1 MRAQLNRLRMPALQ
15 AVLFFVIWATTITV
29 GLRLGWYPLNVGNYV
44 AVGLIAALA
53 ILACREFSL
62 AGLLTIGV
70 ITIFPPWF
78 FDEPEIRMIPL
89 VFAAY
94 FATSRGLRPV
104 IAVPLV
110 AFFTLFTVVPFLA
123 YGWIGIGAVEMIN
136 YYPLRDPSTRV
147 LSAVVMLAAVL
158 VGIFAQRQ
166 TATTAKLHERNEQLQ
181 ALRNSEIERIAS
193 QERTR
198 IARDIHDV
206 VAHHVSAMVIN
217 AQAAEHVA
225 DAQPEKLRPAVR
237 SVISNGQEALTAMR
251 RAVKVLRAD
260 GPHAYEAAAVP
271 FDEAMQQLVARVRDT
286 GLTVSTSL
294 ADDVR
299 LTPSAEIAVLQ
310 ISQEALTNV
319 MIHSDASEV
328 KLTLAKYGDAVQ
340 LSVTDN
346 GSEDLAQ
353 GIVGRRLL
361 GVGDGGSGIQGMR
374 ERAQALDGILE
385 AGRVEH
391 GWRTSALMPLAA
403 VTSPSVTGSGSG
415 S

>member
-1 MRAQLNRLRMPALQ
+1 MRARLNRLRMPALQ

-53 ILACREFSL
+53 VLACREFPL
-62 AGLLTIGV
+62 AGLLTIGI

-271 FDEAMQQLVARVRDT
+271 FDEAMQELVARVRDT

-299 LTPSAEIAVLQ
+299 LTPTAEIAVLQ

-391 GWRTSALMPLAA
+391 GWRTSALMPLA
-403 VTSPSVTGSGSG
+403 SVTDSTS
-415 S
+415 

>member
-1 MRAQLNRLRMPALQ
+1 MPAIQ
-15 AVLFFVIWATTITV
+15 AVCFFVIWAATITV
-29 GLRLGWYPLNVGNYV
+29 GLQLGWYPLNVGNYV

-53 ILACREFSL
+53 ILVCREFPL
-62 AGLLTIGV
+62 AGLLTIGL

-94 FATSRGLRPV
+94 FAAARGISPFV
-104 IAVPLV
+104 AGPLT
-110 AFFTLFTVVPFLA
+110 AFFTLFTVLPFLT
-123 YGWIGIGAVEMIN
+123 YGWIGVGPAEMFD

-147 LSAVVMLAAVL
+147 LSAVVVLAAVL
-158 VGIFAQRQ
+158 VGVFTHRQ
-166 TATTAKLHERNEQLQ
+166 TATTAKLHERNEELQ

-237 SVISNGQEALTAMR
+237 SVIENGQEALTAMR

-260 GPHAYEAAAVP
+260 GPHPYDASVVP
-271 FDEAMQQLVARVRDT
+271 FDAAMHQLVARVRDT
-286 GLTVSTSL
+286 GLAVTTSL
-294 ADDVR
+294 AADVP
-299 LTPSAEIAVLQ
+299 LTAAAETAVLQ

-319 MIHSDASEV
+319 MIHSNATEV
-328 KLTLAKYGDAVQ
+328 KLTLAKYGDS
-340 LSVTDN
+340 LELTVTDN
-346 GSEDLAQ
+346 GTDD
-353 GIVGRRLL
+353 GTDGVVGRRLL

-374 ERAQALDGILE
+374 ERAEALDGSLD
-385 AGRVEH
+385 AGRIEH
-391 GWRTSALMPLAA
+391 GWRTAARLPLATVSAL
-403 VTSPSVTGSGSG
+403 TDSIS
-415 S
+415 

>member
-53 ILACREFSL
+53 ILACREFPL
-62 AGLLTIGV
+62 AGLLTIGI

-271 FDEAMQQLVARVRDT
+271 FDEAMQELVARVRDT

-403 VTSPSVTGSGSG
+403 VTSPSVTGSVS
-415 S
+415 

>member
-1 MRAQLNRLRMPALQ
+1 MRARLNRLRMPALQ
-15 AVLFFVIWATTITV
+15 AVLFFVIWVSTIAV
-29 GLRLGWYPLNVGNYV
+29 GLQLGWYPLNVGNYV
-44 AVGLIAALA
+44 AVGLIASLA
-53 ILACREFSL
+53 ILACRELPL
-62 AGLLTIGV
+62 AGLLTIGL

-94 FATSRGLRPV
+94 LATSRGLPAL
-104 IAVPLV
+104 IAGPLT
-110 AFFTLFTVVPFLA
+110 ALFTLFTVVPFLT
-123 YGWIGIGAVEMIN
+123 YGWLGVGPIEMLN

-147 LSAVVMLAAVL
+147 LSAVVVLAAVL
-158 VGIFAQRQ
+158 VGIFAHRQ
-166 TATTAKLHERNEQLQ
+166 TMTTAKLHERNEELQ

-237 SVISNGQEALTAMR
+237 SVIANGQEALTAMR

-260 GPHAYEAAAVP
+260 GPHPYDAAAVS
-271 FDEAMQQLVARVRDT
+271 FDAALDQLVARVRDT
-286 GLTVSTSL
+286 GLTVSTTL
-294 ADDVR
+294 DPEVR
-299 LTPSAEIAVLQ
+299 LTAAAETAVLQ

-319 MIHSDASEV
+319 MIHSNANEV
-328 KLTLAKYGDAVQ
+328 KITLAKYADSVQ

-346 GSEDLAQ
+346 GSDDLAE

-374 ERAQALDGILE
+374 ERAEALDGTLVSARIE
-385 AGRVEH
+385 N
-391 GWRTSALMPLAA
+391 GWRTSALLPL
-403 VTSPSVTGSGSG
+403 VSVAS
-415 S
+415 

>member
-1 MRAQLNRLRMPALQ
+1 MRARLNRLRMPALQ

-53 ILACREFSL
+53 ILACREFPL
-62 AGLLTIGV
+62 AGLLTIGI

-299 LTPSAEIAVLQ
+299 LTPTAEIAVLQ

-403 VTSPSVTGSGSG
+403 VTSPSVTGSGS
-415 S
+415 